1 MNNAMLEM
9 PRIDAICSA
18 HLHANTSYSDY
29 MAMAMLTI
37 LALIGFLTVL
47 NYTLFP
53 LCELILDRAMDRY
66 DAWRKRNAQ

>member
-29 MAMAMLTI
+29 MFMAALVI
-37 LALIGFLTVL
+37 LALIGFFTVL
-47 NYTLFP
+47 NYTLIP
-53 LCELILDRAMDRY
+53 LLEYGFDRAT
-66 DAWRKRNAQ
+66 AWRNARRAN

>member
-18 HLHANTSYSDY
+18 HLHANTSYFDY
-29 MAMAMLTI
+29 AFM
-37 LALIGFLTVL
+37 LALILFAIIGFVTVL

-53 LCELILDRAMDRY
+53 LADKLLDRAFEWSAR
-66 DAWRKRNAQ
+66 RKAE